1 MEMTIP
7 IQFQSV
13 SEKAM
18 IHITRNYDDD
28 QYNRTSNDVMT
39 TIAHKLR
46 YRTITDD
53 MLNS

>member
-1 MEMTIP
+1 MTIP

-13 SEKAM
+13 FEKAM

-39 TIAHKLR
+39 TIAHKHR

-53 MLNS
+53 LGWT